1 MNRRAKDIPFYFVDV
16 FTDTPLAGNP
26 LAVVADCEFL
36 DDATLKRIAR
46 VQSIG
51 NDLCASAHTG

>member
-1 MNRRAKDIPFYFVDV
+1 MPRAGRRSIGRESNDGNPFFLADV

-36 DDATLKRIAR
+36 DDATMKRIAR
-46 VQSIG
+46 G
-51 NDLCASAHTG
+51 DGGR